1 MEKLRLEFDE
11 TELKQLQNLGE
22 EAIINKTASSLED
35 FILKAV
41 KVRK

>member
-1 MEKLRLEFDE
+1 MEKLILKFEE
-11 TELKQLQNLGE
+11 KELRQLQNLGE
-22 EAIINKTASSLED
+22 EAIINHEASSMED